1 MTEINSLKTFMSI
14 MLFYIVITYIVFPAG
29 FYYFT
34 DKSLG
39 NAGNGFVVG
48 SVVSVLLWFKY
59 GKNMVY

>member
-1 MTEINSLKTFMSI
+1 
-14 MLFYIVITYIVFPAG
+14 VITYIVFPAG

-34 DKSLG
+34 DKSLA